1 MALQYFKV
9 LNAETKQPIDI
20 VYGWDRENVL
30 KKVERNL
37 PDYRKYNNANIVSLV
52 PATDEDLKK
61 ASDVA
66 RGLINDVYAAAGT
79 AD

>member
-20 VYGWDRENVL
+20 VYGWDREDVL
-30 KKVERNL
+30 KKIEHNMEN
-37 PDYRKYNNANIVSLV
+37 YRTFNDAEIVALV
-52 PATDEDLKK
+52 PATSQDLANYRKMIQP
-61 ASDVA
+61 
-66 RGLINDVYAAAGT
+66 LIDKVYANAGT

>member
-20 VYGWDRENVL
+20 VYGWDREDVL
-30 KKVERNL
+30 KKIERKKA
-37 PDYRKYNNANIVSLV
+37 DYLEYNNAKILALV
-52 PATDEDLKK
+52 PATDEELTQAAEAGRKM
-61 ASDVA
+61 
-66 RGLINDVYAAAGT
+66 INHVYATAGT